1 MTDRLKNMK
10 RLVIAQEK
18 IANLRQVQQLQRQ
31 SELNELTRQ
40 SESVAEVLENGVL
53 AWSVFPD
60 LANRFYSNLEDAKRK
75 AAEAARKAA
84 GAAGRE
90 DRMLESLMKRHGSLL
105 RDEFERRENDARLE
119 CMRFGPAASGSR
131 KVD

>member
-1 MTDRLKNMK
+1 MADRLKSLK
-10 RLVIAQEK
+10 RLVCAQEK
-18 IANLRQVQQLQRQ
+18 MAHLRQVQQVQRQ

-60 LANRFYSNLEDAKRK
+60 LSNRFYANLQDAKRK
-75 AAEAARKAA
+75 ASDVARNASD
-84 GAAGRE
+84 AAGRE
-90 DRMLESLMKRHGSLL
+90 GRMLESLMTQHAALV

-119 CMRFGPAASGSR
+119 SMRFGPAASGSR

>member
-1 MTDRLKNMK
+1 MTDRLKSMK
-10 RLVIAQEK
+10 RLVSAQEK
-18 IANLRQVQQLQRQ
+18 IASLRQVQQLQRQ

-40 SESVAEVLENGVL
+40 SESVAEILDNGVL

-60 LANRFYSNLEDAKRK
+60 LANRFYSNLEDAKRR
-75 AAEAARKAA
+75 AADAARNASD
-84 GAAGRE
+84 AAGRE
-90 DRMLESLMKRHGSLL
+90 GRMLESLMKQRASLV

-119 CMRFGPAASGSR
+119 SMRFGPAASGSR